1 MPEPAAVWRVGDVV
15 DGRYEVL
22 RVHEQGGMGLVYRVR
37 HREWAVDL
45 AVKSPR
51 PEVPQ
56 DAFVAEA
63 ETWVSLGLHP
73 HVCSC
78 YYVRVLDGVPRAFAE
93 YVAGGSL
100 RDWIDDRRLYRGSET
115 TAVERILDAAVQTAW
130 ALAHA
135 HDRSVTHRDV
145 KPANILLDDTDG
157 AFVAKLTDFGL
168 AAGGGMTLAYAS
180 PEQASGAPA
189 GPPSD
194 VYSLAVSI
202 LEMFTGGVTWMA
214 GPAAR
219 HALSDHRARNP
230 RPAPPAVPERAHD
243 PGHASIT
250 DGAGDRRPAAA
261 THPAR
266 GPHLATAAQPTRERH
281 EPDGRHDHEHR
292 DVGPAMPT
300 EVADLLDRCL
310 AEAPGDRPAS
320 AAEVAGALVTAY
332 ERHTGRA
339 YPRAA
344 PVAAVLRA
352 DELSNRGLSLLD
364 LDRPAEAEQAFA
376 RALAAD
382 PQHVAATYNAG
393 LHRWRRGAVTDD
405 RLVAEVEGL
414 RADTGDVLAQIHLE
428 RGDLTA
434 ARGLL
439 GEAGLRAGLPT
450 AGTLVDA
457 GVVAAW
463 TAPWTPVD
471 DVPGRVPLAGDPG
484 GRLALTGEPDGAL
497 RLWDIRS
504 GRVRHRLTGH
514 RRRVHAAGLTPDGRY
529 AVSVCEDETVRHWD
543 LTPRRPRGRLL
554 YASPNPPRWGGGDGL
569 GELAL
574 RTQSTAVGLSPD
586 GRLVL
591 FAGLDGVLRV
601 RDMRGGPPRTLDEHA
616 GARLVAVSA
625 DGRSAVSVGLGH
637 VARVW
642 DLPAGRCRRELALHP
657 SPVAALGLGAD
668 GRFAAVGYLDGTI
681 GVWDLGDGR
690 RIRVLTGGAPA
701 DALSLDDRVLVSAER
716 YHGTV
721 RYWDLDSGRCLRTFP
736 GHTGGAAVVH
746 LDADSR
752 SVLSAGRDGAVRR
765 WRLPGEYRA
774 APRLSRPRRTDEL
787 HRLGTRVEALVAEAE
802 RAAADG
808 RLATALDRLRQARAV
823 PGHER
828 ASRVMAAWWALGR
841 GAVRTGLRTAWS
853 SRYLTGHTRDV
864 GAVDL
869 SADGR
874 IAVSGGCDAT
884 VRLWDLD
891 DGACVRILA
900 GHEHM
905 VEAVCLSGDGRRAL
919 SSSRDGTVRLWDL
932 GTGECLRVM
941 TGNVHMRES
950 VPVRFTAGDSQAIV
964 AGRDGRI
971 RIWDLDTGD
980 LRHELRGGAAFRALR
995 LGSGDRLAAAARG
1008 DMVQL
1013 WDLHTGQCLHRLRGG
1028 FLHTMRS
1035 VSLSADGRLALTGE
1049 NDEGL
1054 RLWDTTTGTVVRTFG
1069 GAQNTPDAVA
1079 LTADGRVAVSCGYTD
1094 FVSVWDA
1101 TDGRRLRVLD
1111 GHERGATCLALTPD
1125 GRYVLSGHRDGGLRR
1140 WELDWDLEMP
1150 AGQRRI
1156 AT

>member
-22 RVHEQGGMGLVYRVR
+22 KVHEQGGMGLVYRVR

-51 PEVPQ
+51 PEVPR

-93 YVAGGSL
+93 YIAGGSL

-115 TAVERILDAAVQTAW
+115 AAVERILDAAVQTAW

-135 HDRSVTHRDV
+135 HARSVTHRDV
-145 KPANILLDDTDG
+145 KPANILVDDADG

-180 PEQASGAPA
+180 PEQAAGARA

-219 HALSDHRARNP
+219 HALAAYLAD
-230 RPAPPAVPERAHD
+230 D
-243 PGHASIT
+243 PGHA
-250 DGAGDRRPAAA
+250 PATHHADDPQPTAA
-261 THPAR
+261 TQPAR
-266 GPHLATAAQPTRERH
+266 GSSLASAAQPAGEGDDRRD
-281 EPDGRHDHEHR
+281 DGP
-292 DVGPAMPT
+292 PAMPA

-310 AEAPGDRPAS
+310 AEAPDDRPAS
-320 AAEVAGALVTAY
+320 VAAVAGVLVMAY

-339 YPRAA
+339 YPRAV

-352 DELSNRGLSLLD
+352 DELSNRALSLLD

-376 RALAAD
+376 GALAAD

-405 RLVAEVEGL
+405 RLVAELEGL

-434 ARGLL
+434 ARKLL
-439 GEAGLRAGLPT
+439 GEAVLRAVLPT

-457 GVVAAW
+457 GAVAAW
-463 TAPWTPVD
+463 TVPWTPVD
-471 DVPGRVPLAGDPG
+471 DVPGRVPLAADPG
-484 GRLALTGEPDGAL
+484 GRLALTGEPGGAL
-497 RLWDIRS
+497 RLWDIHS
-504 GRVRHRLTGH
+504 GRMRHRLAGH

-529 AVSVCEDETVRHWD
+529 AASVCEDETVRHWD
-543 LTPRRPRGRLL
+543 LTARRPRSRLL

-574 RTQSTAVGLSPD
+574 RTQSTTVGLSPD

-591 FAGLDGVLRV
+591 YAGLDGVLRIW
-601 RDMRGGPPRTLDEHA
+601 DLRGGPPRTLDEHA

-625 DGRSAVSVGLGH
+625 DGRSAVSVGQGH

-642 DLPAGRCRRELALHP
+642 DLPAGRCRRELAQAP
-657 SPVAALGLGAD
+657 SPVAALGLSAD
-668 GRFAAVGYLDGTI
+668 GRFAAVGCLDGTI

-690 RIRVLTGGAPA
+690 RIRILTGGTPA
-701 DALSLDDRVLVSAER
+701 DALSLDERVLVSAER

-736 GHTGGAAVVH
+736 GHAGGAAAVH
-746 LDADSR
+746 LDADAR
-752 SVLSAGRDGAVRR
+752 SALSAGRDGAVRR

-787 HRLGTRVEALVAEAE
+787 HRLGARVEALVAEAE
-802 RAAADG
+802 HAAAAG

-828 ASRVMAAWWALGR
+828 APRIMTAWWALGR
-841 GAVRTGLRTAWS
+841 GAVRTALRTAWS

-874 IAVSGGCDAT
+874 IAVSAGCDAT

-891 DGACVRILA
+891 DGACVRVLA

-932 GTGECLRVM
+932 GTGECLRVV

-971 RIWDLDTGD
+971 RTWDLDTGD
-980 LRHELRGGAAFRALR
+980 LRRELRGGAAFRALR
-995 LGSGDRLAAAARG
+995 LGGRLVAAARG
-1008 DMVQL
+1008 DLVQL
-1013 WDLHTGQCLHRLRGG
+1013 WDLHSGECVHQLRGG

-1049 NDEGL
+1049 SGEGL
-1054 RLWDTTTGTVVRTFG
+1054 RLWDTATGAVVRTFG
-1069 GAQNTPDAVA
+1069 PAQNTPDAVA
-1079 LTADGRVAVSCGYTD
+1079 LTADGRVAVSCRYTD

-1125 GRYVLSGHRDGGLRR
+1125 GRYILSGHGDGGLRR
-1140 WELDWDLEMP
+1140 WELDWDLS
-1150 AGQRRI
+1150 AGSVSNQGLGSERR
-1156 AT
+1156 

>member
-51 PEVPQ
+51 PEVPR
-56 DAFVAEA
+56 DTFVAEA

-93 YVAGGSL
+93 YVADGSL
-100 RDWIDDRRLYRGSET
+100 RDWIDDRRLYRGSST
-115 TAVERILDAAVQTAW
+115 AAVERILDAAVQTAW

-135 HDRSVTHRDV
+135 HARSVTHRDV
-145 KPANILLDDTDG
+145 KPANILLDDADG

-180 PEQASGAPA
+180 PEQAAGAPA

-219 HALSDHRARNP
+219 HALSAHRAHDL
-230 RPAPPAVPERAHD
+230 RPAPATHHAGDPAGD
-243 PGHASIT
+243 PADDPADDPAGDPRPTAATEPATGPHHAS
-250 DGAGDRRPAAA
+250 AAE
-261 THPAR
+261 PAR
-266 GPHLATAAQPTRERH
+266 EGH
-281 EPDGRHDHEHR
+281 EPTGRHGER
-292 DVGPAMPT
+292 DAGPPDLPAD
-300 EVADLLDRCL
+300 VADLLDRCL
-310 AEAPGDRPAS
+310 AEAPGDRPVS
-320 AAEVAGALVTAY
+320 VAEVAGALVMAY

-352 DELSNRGLSLLD
+352 DELSNRALSLLD
-364 LDRPAEAEQAFA
+364 LGRPAEAERAFA
-376 RALAAD
+376 GALAAD
-382 PQHVAATYNAG
+382 PRHVAATYNAG
-393 LHRWRRGAVTDD
+393 LNRWRRGVVTDD

-439 GEAGLRAGLPT
+439 GEAGLRAVLPT
-450 AGTLVDA
+450 AGALVDA
-457 GVVAAW
+457 GAVAAW
-463 TAPWTPVD
+463 TVPWTPDD
-471 DVPGRVPLAGDPG
+471 DVPGRVPLAVDPG

-497 RLWDIRS
+497 RLWNVHS
-504 GRVRHRLTGH
+504 GRIWQRLTGH

-543 LTPRRPRGRLL
+543 LTARRPRSRLL

-574 RTQSTAVGLSPD
+574 RTQSTALGLSPD

-591 FAGLDGVLRV
+591 YAGLDGVLRV
-601 RDMRGGPPRTLDEHA
+601 WDLRGGPPRILDEQA

-625 DGRSAVSVGLGH
+625 DGRSAVSVGRGH
-637 VARVW
+637 VVRVW
-642 DLPAGRCRRELALHP
+642 DLPAGRCRRELAVPP

-668 GRFAAVGYLDGTI
+668 GRFAAVGCVDGTI

-690 RIRVLTGGAPA
+690 RHRVLAGGAAA
-701 DALSLDDRVLVSAER
+701 DALSFDERVLLSAER

-721 RYWDLDSGRCLRTFP
+721 RCWDLDSGRCLRTFP
-736 GHTGGAAVVH
+736 GHAGGAAVVH
-746 LDADSR
+746 LDADDR
-752 SVLSAGRDGAVRR
+752 FALSAGRDGAVRR

-787 HRLGTRVEALVAEAE
+787 HRLGARVEALVAEAE
-802 RAAADG
+802 LAAAAG
-808 RLATALDRLRQARAV
+808 RTATALDRLRQARAV

-828 ASRVMAAWWALGR
+828 APRVMAAWWALGPR
-841 GAVRTGLRTAWS
+841 AVRTGLRTAWS

-884 VRLWDLD
+884 VRLWNLD
-891 DGACVRILA
+891 DGACVRVLT
-900 GHEHM
+900 GHAHM
-905 VEAVCLSGDGRRAL
+905 VEAVCLSGDRRRAL

-950 VPVRFTAGDSQAIV
+950 VPVRFAAGDSRAVV

-971 RIWDLDTGD
+971 RIWDLDTGE
-980 LRHELRGGAAFRALR
+980 LQRELRGGAAFRALR
-995 LGSGDRLAAAARG
+995 LGPGDRLLAAARG

-1013 WDLHTGQCLHRLRGG
+1013 WDLRSGQCVHRLRGG
-1028 FLHTMRS
+1028 FLHTMRA
-1035 VSLSADGRLALTGE
+1035 VSLSADGGLALTGE
-1049 NDEGL
+1049 NDGGL

-1069 GAQNTPDAVA
+1069 GAQNTPDGVA

-1111 GHERGATCLALTPD
+1111 GHEQGATCLALTPD

-1140 WELDWDLEMP
+1140 WELDWDLAAREGP
-1150 AGQRRI
+1150 GSP
-1156 AT
+1156 